1 MNLFAIL
8 LNNFILLIFS
18 ISLNIFLLA
27 AIKLGALGLQ
37 LRTILND
44 LLEKRIYLI
53 PIFSLLIFITMKYYS
68 NIIFLDPDEI
78 TVSTTIDN
86 INFQISGEALTQIY
100 RNIGSAS
107 VFAVGARIAAG
118 LVAKHPMGL
127 IPKVGTIGGVGSLF
141 TINYRIIMDSFN
153 QEISQSHGNVSIS
166 GPVKITLGK
175 IEHLDKNSNISE
187 LITSAFN
194 PERSMLGDYSTRLQ
208 FKKETIYNIWKNK
221 NEILLSD
228 SNIIDNSKI
237 LKTLDQYNPNWKDSF
252 ISSPLEPTDYII
264 NTLNNN
270 LMLDY
275 IILYLLFM
283 LLIILSCKF
292 VIREDIDSNS
302 IKKYLFID
310 SLSNLIKK
318 YITIWKKSSNIWIYF
333 ILISIM
339 ISEIISIYS
348 INNIL
353 LILK

>member
-1 MNLFAIL
+1 MIHLFAIL
-8 LNNFILLIFS
+8 FNNLILLIFS
-18 ISLNIFLLA
+18 ISLNICLLA

-53 PIFSLLIFITMKYYS
+53 PIFSFFIFITIKY
-68 NIIFLDPDEI
+68 NIMYLDPDEI

-166 GPVKITLGK
+166 SPVKITLGK

-194 PERSMLGDYSTRLQ
+194 FERSFQ
-208 FKKETIYNIWKNK
+208 KET
-221 NEILLSD
+221 
-228 SNIIDNSKI
+228 
-237 LKTLDQYNPNWKDSF
+237 
-252 ISSPLEPTDYII
+252 
-264 NTLNNN
+264 
-270 LMLDY
+270 
-275 IILYLLFM
+275 
-283 LLIILSCKF
+283 LI
-292 VIREDIDSNS
+292 
-302 IKKYLFID
+302 
-310 SLSNLIKK
+310 
-318 YITIWKKSSNIWIYF
+318 
-333 ILISIM
+333 
-339 ISEIISIYS
+339 
-348 INNIL
+348 
-353 LILK
+353 